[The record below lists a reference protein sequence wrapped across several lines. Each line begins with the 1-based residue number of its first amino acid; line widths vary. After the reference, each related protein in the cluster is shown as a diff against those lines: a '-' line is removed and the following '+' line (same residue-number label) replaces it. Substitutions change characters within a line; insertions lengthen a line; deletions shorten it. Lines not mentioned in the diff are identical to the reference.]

1 MTLSNQPD
9 IDTLH
14 EWDRNHQLHP
24 WAAMDAWR
32 GYDNILVDRAEGI
45 YLTDG
50 KGRKLLD
57 GPAGMWC
64 MQIGYGRE
72 EMVEAIAD
80 QVRKLPYTSPFTN
93 TTEPSAILAKKLADM
108 APGDLN
114 NVFFTT
120 GGSTA
125 VDLSLI
131 HI

>member
-50 KGRKLLD
+50 KGRKLLLGNFSSYD
-57 GPAGMWC
+57 TP
-64 MQIGYGRE
+64 
-72 EMVEAIAD
+72 
-80 QVRKLPYTSPFTN
+80 TSSHKINININICIFFLF
-93 TTEPSAILAKKLADM
+93 ILIKIYIYKY
-108 APGDLN
+108 PPPC
-114 NVFFTT
+114 T
-120 GGSTA
+120 
-125 VDLSLI
+125 
-131 HI
+131 